1 MMRRKK
7 KRPALA
13 VRVSYE
19 ADRLSGQH
27 LADAFERLAAT
38 VVRRLTPTAGP
49 DRATPNVP
57 AAGTAVSRGRS

>member
-1 MMRRKK
+1 MMRRRT

-38 VVRRLTPTAGP
+38 VVRRLTPAAGP
-49 DRATPNVP
+49 DRATPNAP
-57 AAGTAVSRGRS
+57 AADAAVRRGRS

>member
-1 MMRRKK
+1 MMRRKT

-13 VRVSYE
+13 ARVSYE

-38 VVRRLTPTAGP
+38 VVRRLTPAAGP

-57 AAGTAVSRGRS
+57 AADTAVRRGRP

>member
-1 MMRRKK
+1 MMRRRT

-38 VVRRLTPTAGP
+38 VVRRLTPAAGP
-49 DRATPNVP
+49 NRATPNVP
-57 AAGTAVSRGRS
+57 AAAVRRGRL